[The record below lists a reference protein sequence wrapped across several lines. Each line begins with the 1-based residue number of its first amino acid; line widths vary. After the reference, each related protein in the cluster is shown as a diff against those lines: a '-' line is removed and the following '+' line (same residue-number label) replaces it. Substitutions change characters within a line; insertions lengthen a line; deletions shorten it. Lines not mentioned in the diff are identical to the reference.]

1 MSTQVGDV
9 MTRDVE
15 TIHHDEDVHVLEKLM
30 LEKKIHGVPVVNDEE
45 KLVGVVSQT
54 DLLAWHFHTGVDG
67 VSFYGD
73 ADVSIPGVDPRTIKV
88 DDISSATV
96 EEVMSPLV
104 YCVGPDRPL
113 AEAAAM
119 MIRKWIHRLVV
130 VDDDLHVLGVISAID
145 LLHSFPGAKEA
156 LQEADLSGESEEKA

>member
-1 MSTQVGDV
+1 MGTLVADV

-15 TIHHDEDVHVLEKLM
+15 TVRLDDDVHTLEKLM
-30 LEKKIHGVPVVNDEE
+30 LRKKVHGVPVVNDEG

-54 DLLAWHFHTGVDG
+54 DLLAWHFETGVDG
-67 VSFYGD
+67 ASFYGD
-73 ADVSIPGVDPRTIKV
+73 PDLLIPGIDHRTIKV
-88 DDISSATV
+88 DDIRTARV

-104 YCVGPDRPL
+104 YCIGPDRPL

-130 VDDDLHVLGVISAID
+130 VDEQHHVLGIISAID

-156 LQEADLSGESEEKA
+156 LQDAAMSEEPEESA

>member
-113 AEAAAM
+113 AEAET
-119 MIRKWIHRLVV
+119 KGWI
-130 VDDDLHVLGVISAID
+130 
-145 LLHSFPGAKEA
+145 
-156 LQEADLSGESEEKA
+156 